1 MNPAVKYFVKKD
13 NYNLSFKHLPPGA
26 CLFGISQGVKSGHG
40 RTFDNQKSCLWQV
53 NTMFMILLFSCF
65 IGACVMAI
73 ETAVSTHKYKSYSVL
88 IDAVNNP
95 K

>member
-1 MNPAVKYFVKKD
+1 MNPAAKYFVKKD
-13 NYNLSFKHLPPGA
+13 NYSLSFKHLPLCA

-40 RTFDNQKSCLWQV
+40 RTFDNQKSCLLQV

-65 IGACVMAI
+65 IGACVIAI
-73 ETAVSTHKYKSYSVL
+73 QTAVYPHKSYSVL
-88 IDAVNNP
+88 VDSANNP